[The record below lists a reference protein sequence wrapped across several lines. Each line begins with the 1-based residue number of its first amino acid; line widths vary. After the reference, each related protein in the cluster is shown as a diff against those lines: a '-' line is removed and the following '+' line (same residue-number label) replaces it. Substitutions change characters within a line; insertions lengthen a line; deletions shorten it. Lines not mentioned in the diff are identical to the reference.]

1 MLPNLLLILTLLTTS
16 ITPLAN
22 PPIPGNGQQV
32 VAGYLLLTPK
42 TASQKLKLLAKN
54 AATLPVNRV
63 VLSFVAPTM
72 VYVPGSKTLK
82 YADIGYT
89 RGGDYGFKEVKQAV
103 GVLQA
108 GGKYSIASFGKGPNF
123 WKIQQYGNGTAAGC
137 TAANQWCYVCE
148 PKDSN
153 TTFSDY
159 TIFPEPSKLKTW
171 KVAQAQVVKG
181 AKGAAVKWHPEF
193 IGGAAVKD
201 GAGVSV
207 TVPGSNTWFKK
218 GRDPYVDLVYL
229 AKDLGLDGVDLDYE
243 EIWHADTFRAGTGL
257 GPFTLD
263 QTVYKYTAICYD
275 IINAIK
281 KIYPK
286 CKFATAAG
294 AAGAWQGKFWG
305 GNLKGLWYFVNLW
318 YPDVIK
324 FMSTGKNAGGINVM
338 SYDVSANNA
347 YFECPSGSTSD
358 CDLAG
363 QVKFYMNTYE
373 KAGIPA
379 RVGYEVGQPAYP
391 DPYSDAGNQL
401 PLTQVGLTGILEGV
415 PSAKTLG
422 GFFWELYKPK
432 NS

>member
-32 VAGYLLLTPK
+32 AAGYLLLTPK

-54 AATLPVNRV
+54 AATLPINRV

-89 RGGDYGFKEVKQAV
+89 GGWG
-103 GVLQA
+103 LW
-108 GGKYSIASFGKGPNF
+108 KYSIARLGKVRISGRF
-123 WKIQQYGNGTAAGC
+123 SSMGTERLRDVRLRISGVMC
-137 TAANQWCYVCE
+137 
-148 PKDSN
+148 
-153 TTFSDY
+153 
-159 TIFPEPSKLKTW
+159 PSKLKTW

-201 GAGVSV
+201 GAG
-207 TVPGSNTWFKK
+207 

-275 IINAIK
+275 IVNAIK

-338 SYDVSANNA
+338 TYDVSANNA

-391 DPYSDAGNQL
+391 DPYSDAGDQL
-401 PLTQVGLTGILEGV
+401 PLTQVGLTGILDGV
-415 PSAKTLG
+415 PSANTLG

-432 NS
+432 NSAHRGHWAAE